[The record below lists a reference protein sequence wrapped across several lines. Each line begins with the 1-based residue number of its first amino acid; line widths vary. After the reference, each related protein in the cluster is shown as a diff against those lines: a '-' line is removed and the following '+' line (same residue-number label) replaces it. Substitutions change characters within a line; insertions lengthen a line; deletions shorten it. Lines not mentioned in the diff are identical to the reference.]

1 MNNNNNNSEGAV
13 LDSFMSPICDGSPFW
28 NSTLLLNNSW
38 PEFTQ
43 CFQWTLLSWCPCI
56 WLWITFPVH
65 MWHIHT
71 KPPTD
76 LYRLPSNKLNITK
89 IFICLLLTVLTVL
102 QAFIIAQD
110 ATHSAPPSN
119 AFYLA
124 SALSATTYL
133 LAAYLTR
140 RSRRA
145 GIASPCILFIYWFL
159 NVACHSVPVYTYV
172 LLGVYHKEKIEFDLL
187 SVAFGFTVL
196 QFLLHFF
203 SERLLIIQ
211 QHSIKKQSPEVFA
224 SFPSKITFHWMTSY
238 IWQGYRKTLSPEDIW
253 DLPEYYKSSRVVL
266 EFSKSWDKERINT
279 ALKNRKAKPMKQP
292 KSEATEYT
300 RLLRDSNERY
310 RKSSSRHTPSLFRA
324 MFKTYAPELFMSFSM
339 RIGADSIQFLLPVL
353 TNLLIEFVQSKEAKN
368 HIEWHGYALVG
379 AFFVVTFVYS
389 VLFNQNSFRGAS
401 IGMKVKTALI
411 SAVYKKSL
419 TMNNETKRKFTVGSI
434 VNLMAL
440 DCQVLQDV
448 TSNIF
453 IVLSA
458 PFQIIVAFYFLNAK
472 LGVSFVAGVA
482 VIVAL
487 IPLNARIS
495 VLAKRAQAEQLR
507 VKDERLKI
515 MSEILSGI
523 KVLKLH
529 AWETSFEDR
538 IKSLRGRELKLLRS
552 AAILNI
558 INVFSWLCSPV
569 LVTTSTFVTYIFV
582 SDEKYLDSNT
592 AFVSLIL
599 FNILSIPMNR
609 LPNII
614 TDIVSAHVSIGRLS
628 KFLAGEDLNPDEVVK
643 EKKAEQMTFENQV
656 RSLRLKGY
664 EKNAI
669 SIKSGTFLWDRNMS
683 PVLKNLDISILQG
696 KLIAVV
702 GQMGAGKSSLLSA
715 ILGEMEKVSGEVV
728 VKGDVAYVPQQ
739 AWIQNMTIK
748 QNILFDRR
756 YHHSRYTRV
765 IKACALQR
773 DLETVIGGENAEIGE
788 KGTNLSGGQKQ
799 RISLA
804 RAAYHDSDVYLFDDP
819 LSAVDSHV
827 GKHIFKNVISNS
839 GMLKNKTR
847 VLVTHGIHWLPMV
860 DQILVL
866 HQGHLLQAG
875 TYEELLSK
883 DGPFAQYLR
892 NYLMEDDEV
901 DDPEI
906 RYIRSEMWKKVDSV
920 TSDGLT
926 SADEDDRPRRR
937 RLRRRNRLDSTTDS
951 SKTEDGY
958 TSDASMARHGYKLI
972 EEEKSSQGK
981 VKGSVVWDFIRAF
994 GICFAVSLIALLM
1007 VYQGVGVG
1015 ASIWL
1020 SMWTDDPYLR
1030 NLSLTHTETYMAK
1043 TYTYLAVY
1051 SALGFVQ
1058 AVCALAFVGNISL
1071 RMVVASKRLH
1081 DALLGNILR
1090 QPMKFFDTTPLGRVI
1105 NRFSRDVDMVDS
1117 SMTRL
1122 VRMFFQQLFTVLS
1135 VLVVITYTTPVFIAA
1150 AVPLMLVYYL
1160 VQKFYVPSS
1169 RQLRRNESTTR
1180 SPVYSHF
1187 SETIAGASSIRAYG
1201 VIDRFALESQQRVDV
1216 NNAFFYAF
1224 SSASRWIRIRLE
1236 LLGNLIVLFAAL
1248 FAVTTDNLTGS
1259 LVGLSVSYA
1268 LQVTSTLNELVQ
1280 NSTQLESNVVSV
1292 ERIVEYSRLPQE
1304 PAWEVPSRALDD
1316 DWPQKGDIVFHTYS
1330 TRYRPDLDL
1339 VLKNV
1344 SCHIE
1349 DGEKIGIVGRTGAGK
1364 SSMSM
1369 ALFRMIESAGGS
1381 IIIDGVNIAEIG
1393 LHDLR
1398 SRLTII
1404 PQDPVLFSGTLR
1416 FNIDPFGN
1424 HTDSEIWTTLE
1435 NAQLKSFVSELP
1447 GGLSYLCEEGGQ
1459 NLSVGQ
1465 RQLICMT
1472 RSLMRRTK
1480 VLMLDEATA
1489 AVDLETDELIQQT
1502 IRHCFKDCT
1511 VLTVA
1516 HRLNT
1521 IMDYDRI
1528 IVLDAGR
1535 IAEFDTVEKLLEN
1548 RESIFYSMVKEAN
1561 LLPYNHD
1568 RERSV
1573 PGGGGAE
1580 PGAVEGASSELTEMP
1595 SEQPAIVRQL
1605 SWDSSL

>member
-1 MNNNNNNSEGAV
+1 
-13 LDSFMSPICDGSPFW
+13 
-28 NSTLLLNNSW
+28 
-38 PEFTQ
+38 
-43 CFQWTLLSWCPCI
+43 
-56 WLWITFPVH
+56 

-71 KPPTD
+71 RPPTD

-110 ATHSAPPSN
+110 ATHSMPPTN
-119 AFYLA
+119 AFYVA
-124 SALSATTYL
+124 SAMSVTTYL

-145 GIASPCILFIYWFL
+145 GIASPCILFIYWLL
-159 NVACHSVPVYTYV
+159 NVTCHSVPVYSYV
-172 LLGVYHKEKIEFDLL
+172 LLGSYQREKIEFDLL
-187 SVAFGFTVL
+187 AVAFGFTVL

-211 QHSIKKQSPEVFA
+211 QHSIKRQSPEIFA

-238 IWQGYRKTLSPEDIW
+238 IWQGYRKALSPEDIW
-253 DLPEYYKSSRVVL
+253 DIPECFKSSRVVPQ
-266 EFSKSWDKERINT
+266 FSKAWEKERQN
-279 ALKNRKAKPMKQP
+279 AAAKNRKAKSASTP
-292 KSEATEYT
+292 KTAPTEYT
-300 RLLRDSNERY
+300 HLLRDGSDRF
-310 RKSSSRHTPSLFRA
+310 RKSSSRQRHTPSLFRA
-324 MFKTYAPELFMSFSM
+324 MFKTYAPELFMSFAM

-353 TNLLIEFVQSKEAKN
+353 TNLLIEFVQSKESKN
-368 HIEWHGYALVG
+368 HTEWHGYALVG
-379 AFFVVTFVYS
+379 AFFVVTFIYS

-401 IGMKVKTALI
+401 IGMKVKTAMI

-419 TMNNETKRKFTVGSI
+419 TMNNETKRSFTVGSI
-434 VNLMAL
+434 VNLMAI

-453 IVLSA
+453 VILSA

-538 IKSLRGRELKLLRS
+538 IKTLRGRELKLLRS

-582 SDEKYLDSNT
+582 SDQKYLDSNT

-628 KFLAGEDLNPDEVVK
+628 KFLAGEDLNPNEVIRERIADK
-643 EKKAEQMTFENQV
+643 TTFEGQV
-656 RSLRLKGY
+656 RSLRLKGH
-664 EKNAI
+664 EKNAVSI
-669 SIKSGTFLWDRNMS
+669 SNGTFLWDRNMS
-683 PVLKNLDISILQG
+683 PVLKNLDVHIPAG
-696 KLIAVV
+696 KLVAVV

-860 DQILVL
+860 DKILVL
-866 HQGHLLQAG
+866 HQGQLLQAG

-906 RYIRSEMWKKVDSV
+906 RYIRTEMWKKVDSV

-951 SKTEDGY
+951 AKTEDGY
-958 TSDASMARHGYKLI
+958 TSDASIARHGYKLI

-1020 SMWTDDPYLR
+1020 SMWTDDAYLR
-1030 NLSLTHTETYMAK
+1030 NLSLTHTETYMTK

-1201 VIDRFALESQQRVDV
+1201 VLDRFALESQQRVDV

-1224 SSASRWIRIRLE
+1224 SSVSRWIRIRLE

-1248 FAVTTDNLTGS
+1248 FAVTTDDLTGS

-1268 LQVTSTLNELVQ
+1268 LQ
-1280 NSTQLESNVVSV
+1280 
-1292 ERIVEYSRLPQE
+1292 
-1304 PAWEVPSRALDD
+1304 PAWEVPSKALDE
-1316 DWPQKGDIVFHTYS
+1316 DWPQKGDIIFHTYS

-1424 HTDSEIWTTLE
+1424 YTDAEIWTTLE
-1435 NAQLKSFVSELP
+1435 NAQLKMFVSELP
-1447 GGLSYLCEEGGQ
+1447 GGLSYVCEEGGQ

-1568 RERSV
+1568 RERTD
-1573 PGGGGAE
+1573 PGGVGSGSGQDENIGMDPINE
-1580 PGAVEGASSELTEMP
+1580 PYRART
-1595 SEQPAIVRQL
+1595 L
-1605 SWDSSL
+1605 SRDSSL

>member
-1 MNNNNNNSEGAV
+1 MGVMEAIFQPLCGDEPLWDEGR
-13 LDSFMSPICDGSPFW
+13 
-28 NSTLLLNNSW
+28 LLNNTW
-38 PEFTQ
+38 PEFTA
-43 CFQWTLLSWCPCI
+43 CFQWTVMVWTPCT
-56 WLWITFPVH
+56 WLWLVLPVH
-65 MWHIHT
+65 IWDVRHRPAHS
-71 KPPTD
+71 D
-76 LYRLPSNKLNITK
+76 LYRLPSNKLNIAK
-89 IFICLLLTVLTVL
+89 IFICLLLTVLTLLQVFVTIQNENHETAPRNALYVSCSVL
-102 QAFIIAQD
+102 AA
-110 ATHSAPPSN
+110 
-119 AFYLA
+119 
-124 SALSATTYL
+124 TYL
-133 LAAYLTR
+133 LAAWLS
-140 RSRRA
+140 RSCRRA
-145 GIASPCILFIYWFL
+145 GIASPFILFIFWLLNLVCHVPPVYSFVLL
-159 NVACHSVPVYTYV
+159 NVYEQ
-172 LLGVYHKEKIEFDLL
+172 EKTEFDIMCV
-187 SVAFGFTVL
+187 SFGFMII
-196 QFLLHFF
+196 QFFLHFF
-203 SERLLIIQ
+203 SEKLVITDQAPPNHRP
-211 QHSIKKQSPEVFA
+211 SPEIFA
-224 SFPSKITFHWMTSY
+224 SFPSRITFHWITGY
-238 IWQGYRKTLSPEDIW
+238 IWRGYRRSLSTEDIW
-253 DLPEYYKSSRVVL
+253 SLPEQYKSRTVNPPFEKHWGVEVERTRKKNSERVTVSDL
-266 EFSKSWDKERINT
+266 STHARATATERTHLLSYT
-279 ALKNRKAKPMKQP
+279 AGSQSSAGDPAHAKP
-292 KSEATEYT
+292 
-300 RLLRDSNERY
+300 LR
-310 RKSSSRHTPSLFRA
+310 PSLFKVLV
-324 MFKTYAPELFMSFSM
+324 KTYAPELTIAFSM
-339 RIGADSIQFLLPVL
+339 RLLADSIQFLLPIL
-353 TNLLIEFVQSKEAKN
+353 TNLLIEFVQNKDQ
-368 HIEWHGYALVG
+368 HTIWHGYALVMC
-379 AFFVVTFVYS
+379 FFVVTFIYS
-389 VLFNQNSFRGAS
+389 VLFNQNSFRCNS
-401 IGMKVKTALI
+401 IGMKVKTALV

-419 TMNNETKRKFTVGSI
+419 TMNNEMRRKFTVGSI
-434 VNLMAL
+434 VNLMAI
-440 DCQVLQDV
+440 DCQILQDV

-453 IVLSA
+453 IVVSA
-458 PFQIIVAFYFLNAK
+458 PFQICMAFYFLNDK

-515 MSEILSGI
+515 MNEILSGI
-523 KVLKLH
+523 KVLKLY

-538 IKSLRGRELKLLRS
+538 IRSLRGRELKLLRS

-569 LVTTSTFVTYIFV
+569 LVTTTTFVTYIFV
-582 SDEKYLDSNT
+582 SSDGVLDSNT

-614 TDIVSAHVSIGRLS
+614 TDLVSAHVSIGRLR
-628 KFLAGEDLNPDEVVK
+628 KFLSGEDLDSSNVNRESMA
-643 EKKAEQMTFENQV
+643 EKSSFEGQV
-656 RSLRLKGY
+656 RSLRLKTYDKKG
-664 EKNAI
+664 I
-669 SIKSGTFLWDRNMS
+669 SISNGTFLWDRNMP
-683 PVLKNLDISILQG
+683 PVLKNIDLNIPEG
-696 KLIAVV
+696 KLVAVV

-715 ILGEMEKVSGEVV
+715 ILGEVEKVSG
-728 VKGDVAYVPQQ
+728 DVTVRGSMAYVPQQ
-739 AWIQNMTIK
+739 AWIQNMTVK

-765 IKACALQR
+765 IKACALQH
-773 DLETVIGGENAEIGE
+773 DLEILIGGENAEIGE
-788 KGTNLSGGQKQ
+788 KGTNMSGGQKQ
-799 RISLA
+799 RVSLA
-804 RAAYHDSDVYLFDDP
+804 RAVYYDADVYLFDDP
-819 LSAVDSHV
+819 LSAVDTHV

-860 DQILVL
+860 DSIIVL
-866 HQGHLLQAG
+866 HQGKIIQKG
-875 TYEELLSK
+875 TYEELLTK
-883 DGPFAQYLR
+883 DGPFAQFLRDYL
-892 NYLMEDDEV
+892 LDDEEV

-906 RYIRSEMWKKVDSV
+906 RYIRTEMWKKVDSV

-937 RLRRRNRLDSTTDS
+937 RLRRRNRLDSHTDS
-951 SKTEDGY
+951 SKHEDGY
-958 TSDASMARHGYKLI
+958 TSETGIARHGYKLI
-972 EEEKSSQGK
+972 EEEKSARGK
-981 VKGSVVWDFIRAF
+981 VKGSVVWDFLRAF
-994 GICFAVSLIALLM
+994 GICFAVSLICLLM

-1020 SMWTDDPYLR
+1020 SKWTDDSYLA
-1030 NLSLTHTETYMAK
+1030 NVSLAHTDKFRTK

-1081 DALLGNILR
+1081 DALLENILR

-1105 NRFSRDVDMVDS
+1105 NRFSRDVDMIDS
-1117 SMTRL
+1117 SMARL

-1135 VLVVITYTTPVFIAA
+1135 VLVVITYTTPVFIGAA
-1150 AVPLMLVYYL
+1150 MPIMLIYYL

-1187 SETIAGASSIRAYG
+1187 SETISGSYCIRAFKATE
-1201 VIDRFALESQQRVDV
+1201 RFALDNQRKVDT

-1224 SSASRWIRIRLE
+1224 TSASRWIRIRLE
-1236 LLGNLIVLFAAL
+1236 LLGNLIVLFAAW
-1248 FAVTTDNLTGS
+1248 FAVVTDGLTGS

-1292 ERIVEYSRLPQE
+1292 ERIVEYSKLPQE
-1304 PAWEVPSRALDD
+1304 PAWKNPSKELDD
-1316 DWPQKGDIVFHTYS
+1316 DWPRRGDIVFHTYS

-1381 IIIDGVNIAEIG
+1381 IIIDGVNIADIG

-1416 FNIDPFGN
+1416 FNIDPFGT
-1424 HTDSEIWTTLE
+1424 HTDDEIWATLE
-1435 NAQLKSFVSELP
+1435 NAQLKTFVSELP

-1472 RSLMRRTK
+1472 RSLMRRAK

-1502 IRHCFKDCT
+1502 IRHCFKECT

-1535 IAEFDTVEKLLEN
+1535 ISEFDTVEKLLEN
-1548 RESIFYSMVKEAN
+1548 KESVFYSMVKEAN
-1561 LLPYNHD
+1561 LLPYNPDKAHPPTEQCD
-1568 RERSV
+1568 R
-1573 PGGGGAE
+1573 
-1580 PGAVEGASSELTEMP
+1580 
-1595 SEQPAIVRQL
+1595 
-1605 SWDSSL
+1605 

>member
-1 MNNNNNNSEGAV
+1 
-13 LDSFMSPICDGSPFW
+13 
-28 NSTLLLNNSW
+28 
-38 PEFTQ
+38 
-43 CFQWTLLSWCPCI
+43 
-56 WLWITFPVH
+56 
-65 MWHIHT
+65 
-71 KPPTD
+71 
-76 LYRLPSNKLNITK
+76 
-89 IFICLLLTVLTVL
+89 
-102 QAFIIAQD
+102 
-110 ATHSAPPSN
+110 
-119 AFYLA
+119 
-124 SALSATTYL
+124 
-133 LAAYLTR
+133 
-140 RSRRA
+140 
-145 GIASPCILFIYWFL
+145 
-159 NVACHSVPVYTYV
+159 
-172 LLGVYHKEKIEFDLL
+172 
-187 SVAFGFTVL
+187 
-196 QFLLHFF
+196 
-203 SERLLIIQ
+203 
-211 QHSIKKQSPEVFA
+211 KQSPEVFA
-224 SFPSKITFHWMTSY
+224 SFPSKITFHWMTGY
-238 IWQGYRKTLSPEDIW
+238 IWQGYRRALSPEDSW
-253 DLPEYYKSSRVVL
+253 DLPEYYKSSRVVP
-266 EFSKSWDKERINT
+266 EFSKAWETETLNT
-279 ALKNRKAKPMKQP
+279 ARKNRKAQQTKPPRK
-292 KSEATEYT
+292 ADADEYT
-300 RLLRDSNERY
+300 RLLTESSNDRP
-310 RKSSSRHTPSLFRA
+310 RKSPRHTPSLFRA

-353 TNLLIEFVQSKEAKN
+353 TNLLIEFVQSKEKKN
-368 HIEWHGYALVG
+368 HIVWHGYALVG

-411 SAVYKKSL
+411 SAVYRKSL

-434 VNLMAL
+434 VNLMAI

-538 IKSLRGRELKLLRS
+538 IRTLRGRELKLLRS

-628 KFLAGEDLNPDEVVK
+628 KFLAGEDLNPDEVIR
-643 EKKAEQMTFENQV
+643 EKREDKTSFESQV
-656 RSLRLKGY
+656 RSLRLKGHD
-664 EKNAI
+664 KNAI
-669 SIKSGTFLWDRNMS
+669 HISRGTFLWDRNMS
-683 PVLKNLDISILQG
+683 PVLKNIDVNIPAG

-715 ILGEMEKVSGEVV
+715 ILGEMEKVSGEVI

-839 GMLKNKTR
+839 GMLKSKTR

-866 HQGHLLQAG
+866 HQGQILQVG

-892 NYLMEDDEV
+892 NYLMEDEEV

-958 TSDASMARHGYKLI
+958 TSDASLARHGYKLI

-1020 SMWTDDPYLR
+1020 SKWTDDAYLR
-1030 NLSLTHTETYMAK
+1030 NLSLTHTEMYMTK
-1043 TYTYLAVY
+1043 TYTYLSVY
-1051 SALGFVQ
+1051 SALG
-1058 AVCALAFVGNISL
+1058 
-1071 RMVVASKRLH
+1071 
-1081 DALLGNILR
+1081 
-1090 QPMKFFDTTPLGRVI
+1090 
-1105 NRFSRDVDMVDS
+1105 
-1117 SMTRL
+1117 
-1122 VRMFFQQLFTVLS
+1122 
-1135 VLVVITYTTPVFIAA
+1135 
-1150 AVPLMLVYYL
+1150 
-1160 VQKFYVPSS
+1160 
-1169 RQLRRNESTTR
+1169 
-1180 SPVYSHF
+1180 
-1187 SETIAGASSIRAYG
+1187 ETIAGASSIRAYC
-1201 VIDRFALESQQRVDV
+1201 VVDRFAIENQQRVDV
-1216 NNAFFYAF
+1216 NNAFVYAF

-1248 FAVTTDNLTGS
+1248 FAVITDNLTGS

-1304 PAWEVPSRALDD
+1304 PAWEVPSRALDE

-1416 FNIDPFGN
+1416 FNIDPFEG
-1424 HTDSEIWTTLE
+1424 HTDDEIWTTLE
-1435 NAQLKSFVSELP
+1435 NAQLKTFVSELP

-1528 IVLDAGR
+1528 IVLDAGC
-1535 IAEFDTVEKLLEN
+1535 IAEFETVEKLLEN
-1548 RESIFYSMVKEAN
+1548 RDSIFYSMVKEAN

-1573 PGGGGAE
+1573 APSGSAE
-1580 PGAVEGASSELTEMP
+1580 PGGDQGASSELSQMTSQP
-1595 SEQPAIVRQL
+1595 PAIVREL